1 MSERLALYHFTST
14 SLCYVALVYDSFN
27 QHLKHWHELSN
38 SWLIFTIFP
47 FFFFLMS
54 TISAYE
60 HAVRAAGT
68 DFRSDR
74 LWEAFINWETEQ
86 QKLANVTAIYDR
98 ILGIPTQLYSQH
110 FQRYVCISVTL
121 FAVSIGTG
129 SLYLKVDSEGN
140 LFFSVA
146 PANTKKGVFA

>member
-1 MSERLALYHFTST
+1 MLDIHNL
-14 SLCYVALVYDSFN
+14 SFFC
-27 QHLKHWHELSN
+27 L
-38 SWLIFTIFP
+38 
-47 FFFFLMS
+47 S

-74 LWEAFINWETEQ
+74 LWETFINWETEQ

-110 FQRYVCISVTL
+110 FQRCVCISVTL
-121 FAVSIGTG
+121 YAVLPLRLLSYDPLVRVPSI
-129 SLYLKVDSEGN
+129 
-140 LFFSVA
+140 
-146 PANTKKGVFA
+146 